1 MVFDTQAFPYHGFVL
16 ANGVY
21 KTVNYPKAFRTVL
34 NDINASGVIVG
45 SWDGGGFLYVNG
57 TFKHV
62 KGPNNVQ
69 VWTVNGINGYGYV
82 TGISSGGSFTAHC
95 Q

>member
-45 SWDGGGFLYVNG
+45 
-57 TFKHV
+57 
-62 KGPNNVQ
+62 
-69 VWTVNGINGYGYV
+69 
-82 TGISSGGSFTAHC
+82 
-95 Q
+95 